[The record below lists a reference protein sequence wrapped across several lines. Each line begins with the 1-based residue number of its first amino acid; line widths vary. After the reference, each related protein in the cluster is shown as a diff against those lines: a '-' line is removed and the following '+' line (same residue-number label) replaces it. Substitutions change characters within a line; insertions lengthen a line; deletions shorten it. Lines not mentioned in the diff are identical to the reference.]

1 MPRACPTA
9 LLASPAICHRKS
21 GSERTMTER
30 IAFIGYGEA
39 GQHIARG
46 LMAEGKVRI
55 SAYDLR
61 WNERQLRDA
70 AREAKVELKSELA
83 PALEGAALVF
93 SLVTASSAIDAARAA
108 AGHLRAGQTYVDFN
122 SVSPMTK
129 RTVAEAVAG
138 AGADFVE
145 AAIMAPV
152 PGPNHRVPV
161 LLSGPKSAAL
171 APRLNALGMRT
182 EPVGERIGD
191 ASLNKML
198 RSIFI
203 KGFEALLLEG
213 LVAARHVGLESKI
226 LDSVQRT
233 IPGVNWREAAS
244 YYLERTAKHG
254 ARRAAEM
261 HESAATVAEL
271 GLDPILTSAI
281 AKRIEWAHQQLKDVR
296 WPEGGPKS
304 YEEVLA
310 VIEAKFFNKREA
322 AE

>member
-1 MPRACPTA
+1 VAE
-9 LLASPAICHRKS
+9 AIC
-21 GSERTMTER
+21 
-30 IAFIGYGEA
+30 IIGFGEA
-39 GQHIARG
+39 GQNIGRG
-46 LMAEGKVRI
+46 LVAEAKARI

-61 WNERQLRDA
+61 WNERQLREA
-70 AREAKVELKSELA
+70 ARDANVDLKSELV

-108 AGHLRAGQTYVDFN
+108 AKHLRAGQTYIDFN

-129 RTVAEAVAG
+129 RTVAQAITAAG
-138 AGADFVE
+138 AEFVE

-152 PGPNHRVPV
+152 PGPGHRVPV
-161 LLSGPKSAAL
+161 LLSGPKAAAL
-171 APRLNALGMRT
+171 SPRLNALGMRT
-182 EPVGERIGD
+182 ETVGERIGD

-213 LVAARHVGLESKI
+213 LVAAHHVGLEERI
-226 LDSVQRT
+226 LDSVQQT

-254 ARRAAEM
+254 SRRAAEM

-281 AKRIEWAHQQLKDVR
+281 ARRIEWAHQQLKDVR